1 MYYKIVKNKIKFYEI
16 KVDKKLEKIKEKII
30 KKHGIKEHR
39 NLITTP
45 MFNPIEKDT
54 MVINFT
60 YKHRFL
66 FLACEF
72 DYDIIKYPKIIKEL
86 DLVLEK
92 GDYKNLSFLRK
103 YQIPT
108 SVKNLEEGR
117 YKQNMIKREYPYAE
131 YIKEIKAC
139 FNANL
144 VKEVEFVDEV
154 DMLNKIMQFDPSIKN
169 KKKLAYTKEILEE
182 NNHFIHCLNEELNCM
197 I

>member
-16 KVDKKLEKIKEKII
+16 KVDKKIEKIKEKII
-30 KKHGIKEHR
+30 KRHGIKEHR

-45 MFNPIEKDT
+45 MFNPIEKET

-92 GDYKNLSFLRK
+92 EDYKNLSFLRK

-117 YKQNMIKREYPYAE
+117 YKKNIIKRDYPYAD
-131 YIKEIKAC
+131 YIKEIKSC
-139 FNANL
+139 FKAVL
-144 VKEVEFVDEV
+144 VKELEFIDEV
-154 DMLNKIMQFDPSIKN
+154 DMLSKILENTANKNQKVKQEKIKN
-169 KKKLAYTKEILEE
+169 ILEKQD
-182 NNHFIHCLNEELNCM
+182 LNTLQLEEVNCYL
-197 I
+197 

>member
-16 KVDKKLEKIKEKII
+16 KVDKKIEKIKEKII

-45 MFNPIEKDT
+45 VFNPIEKDT

-117 YKQNMIKREYPYAE
+117 YKKNIIKRDYPYAD
-131 YIKEIKAC
+131 YIKEIKSC
-139 FNANL
+139 FKAIL
-144 VKEVEFVDEV
+144 VKELEFIDEV
-154 DMLNKIMQFDPSIKN
+154 DMLGKILENTPNKNQKIKQEKIKN
-169 KKKLAYTKEILEE
+169 ILEKQD
-182 NNHFIHCLNEELNCM
+182 LNALQLEESNCYL
-197 I
+197 